1 MLINPGLITYLY
13 VYAES
18 DCMKIKIK
26 VPAVRLRGPGGPPQ
40 QGVLRG
46 RVRLPCAG
54 VGGAGGRGVHHRV
67 RADLRGEEGECVR
80 GRDGDQVR
88 GRHVNNVRR
97 RVKYLDK
104 AATKAFS
111 LYMSGQEGG
120 ALHVWFAA
128 TSQLLSHCC

>member
-1 MLINPGLITYLY
+1 MVDFLYLSVKCSLITFYLY

-26 VPAVRLRGPGGPPQ
+26 VIAGRLRGPGGPPQ

-80 GRDGDQVR
+80 RRDGDQVR

-111 LYMSGQEGG
+111 LYMSGQ
-120 ALHVWFAA
+120 
-128 TSQLLSHCC
+128 